1 MSSRGAVWEGVRR
14 LASTRRHRGFVRR
27 LPRVARC
34 ISAPGRSG
42 RWLLLAL
49 AMPGS
54 LVAQS
59 QAWVARC
66 NGLEFRFD
74 AERKATVSMV
84 TANGLFPLAVGK
96 VHFDNGLARRAA
108 LSGLGDGPA
117 MDVGVNR
124 DRKIV
129 YVFRKDPDTG
139 AKEDAV
145 FCATDVRV
153 E

>member
-1 MSSRGAVWEGVRR
+1 MSSRGAVQEGARR
-14 LASTRRHRGFVRR
+14 AASSEAFRSATGRKPERKTVLGAGM
-27 LPRVARC
+27 PRKWALVA
-34 ISAPGRSG
+34 
-42 RWLLLAL
+42 LLA
-49 AMPGS
+49 PCS
-54 LVAQS
+54 LVAQPQS
-59 QAWVARC
+59 WVARC

-74 AERKATVSMV
+74 AERKATVAMV
-84 TANGLFPLAVGK
+84 TDNGQFPLAVGK
-96 VHFDNGLARRAA
+96 VHFDNGLARRAT

-117 MDVGVNR
+117 MDVGLNR

-139 AKEDAV
+139 VKEDAV